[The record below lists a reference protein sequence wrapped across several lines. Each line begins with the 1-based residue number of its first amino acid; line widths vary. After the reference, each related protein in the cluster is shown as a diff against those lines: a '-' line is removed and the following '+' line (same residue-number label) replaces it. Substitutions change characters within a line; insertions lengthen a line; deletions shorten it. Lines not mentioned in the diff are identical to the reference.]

1 MVGKVIAI
9 IQKKGGATK
18 TSTTINLMMALQELG
33 LSTIACD
40 MDKEKPDAIMW
51 ADMGIELSE
60 HVIPLFDG
68 NPKPKVDE
76 LKKTYDAII
85 LDTPPNFEGAALKA
99 AYLADFC
106 IIPSSPSALDTSALV
121 SAAECALL
129 VGKPYRFLASRIVK
143 NTMMT
148 KDLLSNLREAGDS
161 FETKITNS
169 VNMTGAISQGT
180 WVGSYMPGCDNHNQ
194 FLSLAKELISLAR
207 ILKAS
212 QVHLEELTN

>member
-1 MVGKVIAI
+1 MTGIVIAV

-18 TSTTINLMMALQELG
+18 TSTAINLMMALNEMG
-33 LSTIACD
+33 YSSVACD

-51 ADMGIELSE
+51 ADMGSELTE
-60 HVIPLFDG
+60 LVMPLFDG
-68 NPKPKVDE
+68 NPKPKVE
-76 LKKTYDAII
+76 SLKKKYDVIV

-106 IIPSSPSALDTSALV
+106 IIPSSPSALDTNALI

-148 KDLLSNLREAGDS
+148 KDLLSNLKETGES
-161 FETKITNS
+161 FDTKITNS
-169 VNMTGAISQGT
+169 VNMTGAISKGT
-180 WVGSYMPGCDNHNQ
+180 WVGSYMPGCDNHQQ
-194 FLSLAKELISLAR
+194 FLSLAKEVASLIR
-207 ILKAS
+207 INKSINAS
-212 QVHLEELTN
+212 MEV

>member
-1 MVGKVIAI
+1 MSGMVIAV

-18 TSTTINLMMALQELG
+18 TSTAINLMMALNELEYSSV
-33 LSTIACD
+33 LCD

-51 ADMGIELSE
+51 ADMGSDLTELI
-60 HVIPLFDG
+60 VPLFDG
-68 NPKPKVDE
+68 NPKPKVE
-76 LKKTYDAII
+76 SLKKQYDFIV

-106 IIPSSPSALDTSALV
+106 IIPSSPSALDTNALI

-148 KDLLSNLREAGDS
+148 KDLLSNLKETGES
-161 FETKITNS
+161 FDTKITNS
-169 VNMTGAISQGT
+169 VNMTGAISKGT
-180 WVGSYMPGCDNHNQ
+180 WVGSHMPGCDNHLQ
-194 FLSLAKELISLAR
+194 FLALAKELIALVGCSELSS
-207 ILKAS
+207 S
-212 QVHLEELTN
+212 QYAEV

>member
-1 MVGKVIAI
+1 MTGIVIAI

-18 TSTTINLMMALQELG
+18 TSTAINLMMAFNELG
-33 LSTIACD
+33 YSSVACD

-51 ADMGIELSE
+51 ADMGSELTE
-60 HVIPLFDG
+60 LVIPLFDG
-68 NPKPKVDE
+68 NPKPKVE
-76 LKKTYDAII
+76 SLKKQYDVVV

-106 IIPSSPSALDTSALV
+106 IIPSSPSALDTNALI

-148 KDLLSNLREAGDS
+148 KDLLANLEESGES
-161 FETKITNS
+161 FDTKITNS
-169 VNMTGAISQGT
+169 VNMTGAISKGG
-180 WVGSYMPGCDNHNQ
+180 WVGSYLPGCDNHKQ
-194 FLSLAKELISLAR
+194 FLSLVKEIIVLIGIKKEL
-207 ILKAS
+207 AS
-212 QVHLEELTN
+212 CVEI

>member
-1 MVGKVIAI
+1 MSGIVIAV

-18 TSTTINLMMALQELG
+18 TSTAINLMMALNEMG
-33 LSTIACD
+33 YSSVACD

-51 ADMGIELSE
+51 ADMGSELTE
-60 HVIPLFDG
+60 LVIPLFDG
-68 NPKPKVDE
+68 NPKPKVE
-76 LKKTYDAII
+76 VLKKTYDAIV

-106 IIPSSPSALDTSALV
+106 IIPSSPSALDTNALI

-148 KDLLSNLREAGDS
+148 KDLLSNLKETGES
-161 FETKITNS
+161 FDTKITNS
-169 VNMTGAISQGT
+169 VNMTGAISKGT
-180 WVGSYMPGCDNHNQ
+180 WVGSYLPGCDNHQQ
-194 FLSLAKELISLAR
+194 FLSLAKEVISLVR
-207 ILKAS
+207 IKKS
-212 QVHLEELTN
+212 INTCMEV

>member
-1 MVGKVIAI
+1 MAGKVIAV

-18 TSTTINLMMALQELG
+18 TSTAINIMMALREMG
-33 LSTIACD
+33 HSAIACD

-51 ADMGIELSE
+51 ADMGSELTDL
-60 HVIPLFDG
+60 VIPLFEG
-68 NPKPKVDE
+68 NPKPKVE
-76 LKKTYDAII
+76 KLKSQYDVIV

-106 IIPSSPSALDTSALV
+106 IIPSSPSALDTNALI

-148 KDLLSNLREAGDS
+148 KDLLTNLKDTGES
-161 FETKITNS
+161 FETKISNS
-169 VNMTGAISQGT
+169 VNMTGAISKGA
-180 WVGSYMPGCDNHNQ
+180 WVGSYMPGCENHVQ
-194 FLSLAKELISLAR
+194 FMSLAKEIVEFAQLKKSISLCAE
-207 ILKAS
+207 A
-212 QVHLEELTN
+212 

>member
-1 MVGKVIAI
+1 MLGKVIAV

-18 TSTTINLMMALQELG
+18 TSTAINIMMALREMG
-33 LSTIACD
+33 HSAVACD

-51 ADMGIELSE
+51 ADMGSELTE
-60 HVIPLFDG
+60 LVIPLFDG
-68 NPKPKVDE
+68 NPKPKVE
-76 LKKTYDAII
+76 LLKKQYDVIV

-99 AYLADFC
+99 AYLSDFC
-106 IIPSSPSALDTSALV
+106 IIPSSPSALDTNALI

-148 KDLLSNLREAGDS
+148 KDLLNNLKDSGES

-169 VNMTGAISQGT
+169 VNMTGAISKGS
-180 WVGSYMPGCDNHNQ
+180 WVGSYMPGCDNHQQ
-194 FLSLAKELISLAR
+194 FLSLAKEIVVFANIEKSSNLC
-207 ILKAS
+207 
-212 QVHLEELTN
+212 LEV